1 MSNLMRTLE
10 MPAIGALGWALLHF
24 LWQGAAIAALA
35 AGLLFAMRRA
45 SAASRYLVLTSMLGL
60 MVACPVA
67 SWCWAAAALPAAAPE
82 VPTLATPRQ
91 GTSLSRAIVPGMA
104 ELGGAVSEPPH
115 GESLPQPRDQQG
127 GEGAVLGT
135 PGRVMVASDA
145 RFQAALRRI
154 EPALP
159 WCVAAWVVGVSVLS
173 LRLLVGWRI
182 VHRLRFVGVT
192 PASAAWQARLRV
204 LAARLGVTR
213 TVRLVES
220 ALVDVPTVIGWLK
233 PMILVPAS
241 ALTGLTPRELEAILA
256 HELAHVRRH
265 DYLVNLMQT
274 VIETLLFYHP
284 AVWWLSGRIRE
295 EREHCCD
302 DLAVEACG
310 SRLAFAQALATME
323 ELRSRDNCNR
333 PAALAL
339 AADGGSLLARI
350 RRLALGSAADTRRS
364 NWWGAS
370 LISLAFVAALGVA
383 AYIAAEATAEQPD
396 NPKQETA
403 IESKPDPEW
412 GPVVNGLRMRVVPV
426 LAEMSEDAIDVA
438 QRVSTFDS
446 PNDVA
451 FAVEI
456 ENVSEKPVKLVGTR
470 YGDNY
475 GTAKGKSNS
484 NWFGQF
490 LFAIDY
496 LDGSGKSV
504 ERPEVSSVGGLR
516 TADGV
521 QLETVEPKQTLRVL
535 LRPNKWMSVLSQR
548 PLVGKQRAAVRY
560 LGISPTGKEA
570 APQQPVN
577 EVVAPAVE
585 LEVRGPGY
593 RSTGAPLPGLGEE
606 DVAKN
611 PDGTDVD
618 PGKFL
623 VWGKVSNGLRA
634 ALEVVPEEGR
644 MVLSHGTKPTLKLHV
659 QNVGEQ
665 TISLASLVRLSE
677 LPTTVT
683 NDKAEAIPV
692 QGHLS
697 TGVTPA
703 VRIVLKPRQTVTF
716 DAGNLGLAVTKARA
730 EAFERPTLR
739 TLVAPSGKY
748 SLQAV
753 ERFGLSFQ
761 MRDGNGK
768 VLAPLEGDWKG
779 ELKTG
784 VATVNISNEII
795 DCEIVDAVTG
805 KLISD
810 TTTSFG
816 FIKPKTADAP
826 EERVGLMAWGP
837 KGPGRIYFTI
847 PEQVMQRPDREE
859 LEMQWGTGNHPDYEN
874 YAPTERIPLKQF
886 FTDGPK
892 AARETL
898 SKIKLTPKA
907 KAAVAVDAKTDG
919 TKAEVKPQ
927 GEVAP
932 LPKGE
937 AAQTLFKTWKRGAR
951 INGNIPGGALG
962 PLVRVMTNFV
972 KNNPTHEAAPKFTEL
987 LKRIDVTH
995 DWTGTEAAALLD
1007 DVTGIY
1013 ASLPEWVEM
1022 EDRFTIGREI
1032 QAGRPLPAELE
1043 NAAWGEAKPNGLRMA
1058 WLLEPRTEQYAI
1070 GARLRSR
1077 ILIHNSGKE
1086 TTFFTAN
1093 SFNQAGGEARGAKDE
1108 EIKVTSTYWTTIG
1121 QLTVFR
1127 LAPGQYCELT
1137 APGIGIGAT
1146 NKDDEDWSD
1155 VRIGAWIETP
1165 PGNEVT
1171 FTSSPVSVNGTRDG
1185 GTDGPPE
1192 MWLNFIKERLS
1203 LDAPLP
1209 ADAAERTPILE
1220 RATRDLFGTEPTAE
1234 ELTAFTSDREANA
1247 LETLAQRLAKR
1258 TGTSSFTGVLQGG
1271 ATKFRVVALD
1281 TEAASK
1287 PRVCVGP
1294 GDRTLGGNARL
1305 VIVQKP
1311 VGDRRVN
1318 EAHIKFIQPDPEAA
1332 RPPTPY
1338 EIKLP
1343 DGHLTWAIAWEPGSK
1358 VLWVAEKGHI
1368 RSYRFADQQKVLE
1381 ARFDPGS
1388 IIDVAEQF
1396 YPIGWQSDQSTLWL
1410 TQKGILHT
1418 YDFSFPGQRRDSR
1431 YEAGARIQIPEEFR
1445 PGQAPKP
1452 DEPKKEGAEA
1462 NRVLPQRTQFF
1473 NDQHSAVGVMSGDDV
1488 KFVLAYAGFLS
1499 SGTQSWERSEP
1510 AAGWGFDGFLSLIDK
1525 EKTRAAGKNID
1536 KRKIAVKYTSDA
1548 PNTLFLDGEPYDLT
1562 KAGRV
1567 FVLFDAGE
1575 PQRSERT
1582 LPLQNQG
1589 DLVAIG
1595 KLVDDERLSLTRAV
1609 RVFNQ
1614 ENQQLGI
1621 GLDQPSL
1628 IADEVVAAI
1637 IQSKWEIE
1645 SNRLN
1650 EKEIAAFKNV
1660 AETRRLPEGSYF
1672 HAWRNDQ
1679 LAALFV
1685 KNYWRVE
1692 LYLPAMGHDGF
1703 VGFVI
1708 RHTKLADEKIDP
1720 KVIAWGQPDA
1730 DGLSLG
1736 ICLTPQKA
1744 QYRVGERVRLRL
1756 FVRNDSQ
1763 KFVETTW
1770 ANTTHPMPDD
1780 FTVTDETGAKVAVRI
1795 AHDQWRH
1802 AWLSGYIQGGI
1813 AAGDIHAFNVPY
1825 EISLGGKSAEANKLI
1840 GRVIE
1845 ARDGQTLKLKVRA
1858 VIGSGRTRGANEP
1871 EPESGS
1877 LAFQVAPQPRTPANN
1892 NAGVQSIPP
1901 RLEFRIVAQP
1911 ADGKFEP
1918 RVPADYQKRDYPGN
1932 SVIGRMVAKDKGFI
1946 WVEAVGFT
1954 DEPLPEQP
1962 VERLRGGKIREVL
1975 LADTPEHVLP
1985 FNGKWSIEDCRVVP
1999 DENGGDQFR
2008 IEVKLNAAGGEAM
2021 RKLTKSHPGQRL
2033 AIVVENKVLT
2043 VPVIHNE
2050 IGRDI
2055 AITGRFTR
2063 EQAEKIAAVL
2073 RPR

>member
-1 MSNLMRTLE
+1 
-10 MPAIGALGWALLHF
+10 MPQL
-24 LWQGAAIAALA
+24 
-35 AGLLFAMRRA
+35 
-45 SAASRYLVLTSMLGL
+45 
-60 MVACPVA
+60 
-67 SWCWAAAALPAAAPE
+67 
-82 VPTLATPRQ
+82 
-91 GTSLSRAIVPGMA
+91 
-104 ELGGAVSEPPH
+104 
-115 GESLPQPRDQQG
+115 RDQIE
-127 GEGAVLGT
+127 GERLGN
-135 PGRVMVASDA
+135 PGRVAVANDA
-145 RFQAALRRI
+145 RFQTALRMI

-159 WCVAAWVVGVSVLS
+159 WFVAAWLTGVSILS
-173 LRLLVGWRI
+173 LRLLVGWRT
-182 VHRLRFVGVT
+182 VHRLRSVAVT
-192 PASAAWQARLRV
+192 PAAEAWQARMRD
-204 LAARLGVTR
+204 LAARLRVTR

-220 ALVDVPTVIGWLK
+220 ALVDVPTVIGWLR

-310 SRLAFAQALATME
+310 SRLAFAQALTTME
-323 ELRSRDNCNR
+323 ELRSRDIRHR

-350 RRLALGSAADTRRS
+350 RRLALGSAADARRS

-370 LISLAFVAALGVA
+370 LISLAFVAVLGVA
-383 AYIAAEATAEQPD
+383 AYIAAAAAADQP
-396 NPKQETA
+396 NQPNAETA
-403 IESKPDPEW
+403 IESKLDPEW

-426 LAEMSEDAIDVA
+426 LATMDENAIDVT
-438 QRVSTFDS
+438 QRVSKFES

-451 FAVEI
+451 LAVEI
-456 ENVSEKPVKLVGTR
+456 ENVSDEPVKLAGTR
-470 YGDNY
+470 YGDNF
-475 GTAKGKSNS
+475 GNAKGKSNS
-484 NWFGQF
+484 DRFGQY

-496 LDGSGKSV
+496 LSANDEPI
-504 ERPEVSSVGGLR
+504 ERPEVSSVGGPR
-516 TADGV
+516 AVDGV
-521 QLETVEPKQTLRVL
+521 LLETVEPKQKLRVL
-535 LRPNKWMSVLSQR
+535 LRPARWMSVLSQR
-548 PLVGKQRAAVRY
+548 PLLGKQRAVARY
-560 LGISPTGKEA
+560 LGISPSGKEP
-570 APQQPVN
+570 APQHPVD
-577 EVVAPAVE
+577 EIVAPAVE
-585 LEVRGPGY
+585 FEVRGPGY
-593 RSTGAPLPGLGEE
+593 RSTQAPLPGLGEE
-606 DVAKN
+606 DVARN
-611 PDGTDVD
+611 ADGTDVD

-623 VWGKVSNGLRA
+623 VWGEVTNGLRA
-634 ALEVVPEEGR
+634 ALEIVPEEGR
-644 MVLSHGTKPTLKLHV
+644 QMLSHGTKPMLKLHV

-665 TISLASLVRLSE
+665 TVSLASLTRLPE
-677 LPTTVT
+677 LLTTVT
-683 NDKAEAIPV
+683 NDKSEAIPF

-716 DAGNLGLAVTKARA
+716 DAGSLGLAVTKARA
-730 EAFERPTLR
+730 EAFERPTMR

-761 MRDGNGK
+761 MRDGNGQ
-768 VLAPLEGDWKG
+768 LFAPLERDWKG

-805 KLISD
+805 QLISD

-816 FIKPKTADAP
+816 FIKPKSENAP

-837 KGPGRIYFTI
+837 KGPGRIYFSI
-847 PEQVMQRPDREE
+847 PDQIMQRPDREE
-859 LEMQWGTGNHPDYEN
+859 LEVQWGTGNHPDYEN
-874 YAPTERIPLKQF
+874 YAPAERIPLKQF
-886 FTDGPK
+886 FTVGPK
-892 AARETL
+892 AAREAL

-907 KAAVAVDAKTDG
+907 QAAKPVAAVDAK
-919 TKAEVKPQ
+919 AEVNPK
-927 GEVAP
+927 GEAEP

-972 KNNPTHEAAPKFTEL
+972 KHNPTHEAAPKFTEL

-995 DWTGTEAAALLD
+995 DWTVKEAAALLD
-1007 DVTGIY
+1007 EVTAIY
-1013 ASLPEWVEM
+1013 ASLPEWVEE
-1022 EDRFTIGREI
+1022 EDRFTIGREV
-1032 QAGRPLPAELE
+1032 QAGRPLPADLE
-1043 NAAWGEAKPNGLRMA
+1043 NAPWGEAKPNGLRTA
-1058 WLLEPRTEQYAI
+1058 WLLEPRAEQYAI

-1086 TTFFTAN
+1086 TIFFVAN
-1093 SFNQAGGEARGAKDE
+1093 SFNQAGGEARDAKGAEVKM
-1108 EIKVTSTYWTTIG
+1108 SATYWTTIG
-1121 QLTVFR
+1121 QLIVFR

-1137 APGIGIGAT
+1137 APGICVGT
-1146 NKDDEDWSD
+1146 MNNDDEEWSD
-1155 VRIGAWIETP
+1155 VRIGAWIEAQA
-1165 PGNEVT
+1165 GHEVT
-1171 FTSSPVSVNGTRDG
+1171 FTPEPVSVNGTRG
-1185 GTDGPPE
+1185 GGEGDPK
-1192 MWLNFIKERLS
+1192 MWLGFIKERLS
-1203 LDAPLP
+1203 LDTPLP
-1209 ADAAERTPILE
+1209 ADAAERKPILA
-1220 RATRDLFGTEPTAE
+1220 RVTLDLFGTVPTAE
-1234 ELTAFTSDREANA
+1234 ELAAFTADGATA
-1247 LETLAQRLAKR
+1247 LDALAERLAQR
-1258 TGTSSFTGVLQGG
+1258 TGTTPFTGSLQGG
-1271 ATKFRVVALD
+1271 ATKFRVVAND
-1281 TEAASK
+1281 AEAASK

-1294 GDRTLGGNARL
+1294 GNRTLGGNARL

-1318 EAHIKFIQPDPEAA
+1318 EAHIKFSQPDPEAA
-1332 RPPTPY
+1332 RPPEAY
-1338 EIKLP
+1338 AIKLP
-1343 DGHLTWAIAWEPGSK
+1343 DGHLTWAIAWERGSK
-1358 VLWVAEKGHI
+1358 VLWVAEKGRV
-1368 RSYRFADQQKVLE
+1368 RSYRFGVPHKVLE
-1381 ARFDPGS
+1381 ARFEPGS
-1388 IIDVAEQF
+1388 IIDVPEQF
-1396 YPIGWQSDQSTLWL
+1396 YPIGWQSDKSTLWL

-1452 DEPKKEGAEA
+1452 DESKKEGAEA
-1462 NRVLPQRTQFF
+1462 KRVLPQRTHFF
-1473 NDQHSAVGVMSGDDV
+1473 NKQHSAVGVMTGNEV
-1488 KFVLAYAGFLS
+1488 KFVIAYAGFLS
-1499 SGTQSWERSEP
+1499 SGMQSWERGDP
-1510 AAGWGFDGFLSLIDK
+1510 AAGWGFDGFLYLIDQ
-1525 EKTRAAGKNID
+1525 EKTRTAGKNVD
-1536 KRKIAVKYTSDA
+1536 KRRFTVKFTSDA
-1548 PNTLFLDGEPYDLT
+1548 PDTLFLDGKPYDLT
-1562 KAGRV
+1562 QPGRV
-1567 FVLFDAGE
+1567 FVLFDTGE

-1582 LPLQNQG
+1582 LPLQDQG

-1595 KLVDDERLSLTRAV
+1595 KLIEVERDQRFSLSHATQE
-1609 RVFNQ
+1609 FNQ
-1614 ENQQLGI
+1614 ENNRLGI
-1621 GLDQPSL
+1621 GLDQPPL
-1628 IADEVVAAI
+1628 TEDEVVAAI
-1637 IQSKWEIE
+1637 KQSKWEIK

-1650 EKEIAAFKNV
+1650 EKEIAAFKTV
-1660 AETRRLPEGSYF
+1660 TETRLLPEGSYF
-1672 HAWRNDQ
+1672 QAWTNDQ
-1679 LAALFV
+1679 HETLLV
-1685 KNYWRVE
+1685 KNYWLVE
-1692 LYLPAMGHDGF
+1692 LYVPAMGHDGF

-1720 KVIAWGQPDA
+1720 KFIAWGRPDA

-1736 ICLTPQKA
+1736 ICLTPRKT
-1744 QYRVGERVRLRL
+1744 QYQVGERVRLRL

-1780 FTVTDETGAKVAVRI
+1780 FSVTDEAGAKVAVHI

-1802 AWLSGYIQGGI
+1802 PWLSGYIEGGI

-1825 EISLGGKSAEANKLI
+1825 EISIGGGKSAEANKLI
-1840 GRVIE
+1840 GRIIE
-1845 ARDGQTLKLKVRA
+1845 ARAGQTLNLKVRSA
-1858 VIGSGRTRGANEP
+1858 IGSERTPGANELA
-1871 EPESGS
+1871 PESGS
-1877 LAFQVAPQPRTPANN
+1877 VAFQVAPRSGTPAND
-1892 NAGVQSIPP
+1892 NAGVQSVPP

-1911 ADGKFEP
+1911 ADGKAGP
-1918 RVPADYQKRDYPGN
+1918 RAPADYQTRDYPGN

-1975 LADTPEHVLP
+1975 LADTPEHVLS
-1985 FNGKWSIEDCRVVP
+1985 FNGKWSIVDCRVVP
-1999 DENGGDQFR
+1999 DENGGDRFR
-2008 IEVKLNAAGGEAM
+2008 IEVKLNAAGGEAL
-2021 RKLTKSHPGQRL
+2021 RKLTKSHPGQPL
-2033 AIVVENKVLT
+2033 AIVVENRVLT
-2043 VPVIHNE
+2043 APVINSE